1 MSYQTEYDIFDIRFG
16 SNAQIVAFEVDIT
29 DRLTILIWWVKIQ
42 TNEHMNNRSYEER
55 RSKCRAR

>member
-42 TNEHMNNRSYEER
+42 TNEHMNNRSYEEWR
-55 RSKCRAR
+55 